1 MAVIPP
7 VLCGPCRFGAVT
19 ADLTVPIVAR
29 TLDNGLRVVVSPTPG
44 LGVVAVNLWYD
55 VGSRH
60 EQPHRQGFAHLFE
73 HLMFQGSRHVKSG
86 DHFALLQGHGAALN
100 ATTSFDRT
108 NYYES
113 MPAGALDLA
122 LWLEADRMAYL
133 DDALTQENFDNQ
145 VDVVAQERS
154 QRMDNVPYGTVF
166 EKALPLVFDAGHPY
180 GHLPIGNMQHL
191 AEATLDEVSS
201 FHATYYM
208 PNNAVLSIV
217 GDVTEMEA
225 LDKAERYFGH
235 IPAGVAPDLALPE
248 PLAALAEASRLD
260 VAEDVPSPAIWFAL
274 RLPADSPTGRELSAV
289 SLACSIVGEADTS
302 RLHRRLVRHDQTAM
316 SAGLGANALI
326 AGNSLGVGSVH
337 AVPGQDLDEIAAA
350 FDEVVSGFAAD
361 GPTQLELDVARAQA
375 ERDWLDEMST
385 AAGRADALS
394 SCALLF
400 GDAGILNERLA
411 MLQSI
416 TADEVQQAAQL
427 WLTSAVNA
435 QVRVV
440 PSASGQETEG
450 AGVAERA
457 DAAADPDSTGA
468 GV

>member
-1 MAVIPP
+1 M
-7 VLCGPCRFGAVT
+7 T
-19 ADLTVPIVAR
+19 ADLTVPHLSR
-29 TLDNGLRVVVSPTPG
+29 TLDNGLRVVLSPTPG

-60 EQPHRQGFAHLFE
+60 EEPHRQGFAHLFE

-108 NYYES
+108 NYFES
-113 MPAGALDLA
+113 MPSGALDLA

-133 DDALTQENFDNQ
+133 DDALTQENFENQ

-166 EKALPLVFDAGHPY
+166 EKALPLVFAAEHPY
-180 GHLPIGNMQHL
+180 GHLPIGDMQHL
-191 AEATLDEVSS
+191 AEATLAEVSA

-217 GDVTEMEA
+217 GDVTEAEA
-225 LDKAERYFGH
+225 MKKAEQFFGH
-235 IPAGVAPDLALPE
+235 IEPGAAPDRVLPE
-248 PLAALAEASRLD
+248 PLPALAEPSRLD
-260 VAEDVPSPAIWFAL
+260 VSEDVPAPAIWFAL
-274 RLPADSPTGRELSAV
+274 RLPADTPAGRELLAV
-289 SLACSIVGEADTS
+289 GLAASIVGEGDTS

-316 SAGLGANALI
+316 SAGLGINALV

-337 AVPGQDLDEIAAA
+337 AVPGQDLDEIAAV
-350 FDEVVSGFAAD
+350 FDEVVSRFAAE

-400 GDAGILNERLA
+400 GDAEILNERLA
-411 MLQSI
+411 VLQSI
-416 TADEVQQAAQL
+416 TADQVQHAAQV
-427 WLTSAVNA
+427 WLTSAVKA
-435 QVRVV
+435 QVRVL
-440 PSASGQETEG
+440 PSSGGHDSEG
-450 AGVAERA
+450 AEPATMA
-457 DAAADPDSTGA
+457 PDAAAGPDADQARSTGA
-468 GV
+468 DV